1 MFKDEKNYILTTVT
15 WFQANAEEA
24 DNPGDLPAAAGG
36 GENKRGQISQV
47 SSYNLLVI
55 SQQDL
60 TALPPPY
67 IFYCILPSIG

>member
-1 MFKDEKNYILTTVT
+1 MFKEENNYFLTTVT

-47 SSYNLLVI
+47 SSYKYFLLHSPFYRLK
-55 SQQDL
+55 SQ
-60 TALPPPY
+60 
-67 IFYCILPSIG
+67 